1 MMRKNMGFASRKE
14 GLYWLPPYWAT
25 RGHPHRANR
34 WRRLAERLRRRKPA
48 NSLGPRILRLALLSE
63 LPSTSL
69 GHYVQVPERFDKPI
83 KIQCDVCGKSWEYRP
98 EDIVLIPTRNFALT

>member
-48 NSLGPRILRLALLSE
+48 NSLGPSKQTVE
-63 LPSTSL
+63 LDHLVLQTFGDDVTAST
-69 GHYVQVPERFDKPI
+69 
-83 KIQCDVCGKSWEYRP
+83 P
-98 EDIVLIPTRNFALT
+98 EDATGACRGYQPRRLVQSSAM